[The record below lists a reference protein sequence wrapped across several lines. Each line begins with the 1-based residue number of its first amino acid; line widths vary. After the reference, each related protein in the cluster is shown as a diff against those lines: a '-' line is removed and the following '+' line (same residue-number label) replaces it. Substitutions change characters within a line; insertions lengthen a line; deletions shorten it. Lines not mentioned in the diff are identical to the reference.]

1 MTEADPV
8 ILPPSFA
15 RVRFRSCGPD
25 WPLRWLSEEAFAVAG
40 SDEAPESTVS
50 ASITFAR
57 CVQFAVSALADQP
70 TRDEQVFHVLELSP
84 GRLRTLR
91 NLSRLGRSRELFA
104 AYESEHFFPGP
115 DDSVVR

>member
-1 MTEADPV
+1 MSDADPV

-40 SDEAPESTVS
+40 SDEEPQSTVS
-50 ASITFAR
+50 ACITFAR
-57 CVQFAVSALADQP
+57 CVEVAVPALADRP
-70 TRDEQVFHVLELSP
+70 TRDEQLFHVLELSP

-104 AYESEHFFPGP
+104 AYDSEHFFLGPG
-115 DDSVVR
+115 DSVVR